1 MFNICIY
8 FENTACIASYGIT
21 SQNKWILLLVNR
33 HACIMI
39 VKYLFL
45 HFLKR
50 RLRPKKQIL
59 PFLNSLRTQCALN
72 SSNDFRIIN
81 LCFAIFRHFTEI
93 GFQVLAQ
100 NSWKSLGMCEF
111 SQYKSNA
118 FWWYDVYSCFLF
130 KLHCLC
136 TARSTASLRWYSCHS
151 SVYSRST
158 KT

>member
-1 MFNICIY
+1 M
-8 FENTACIASYGIT
+8 
-21 SQNKWILLLVNR
+21 
-33 HACIMI
+33 
-39 VKYLFL
+39 YLFWKYRMHRFLWNNKPKITNSSPCKATCL
-45 HFLKR
+45 HNDCKISISSLSK
-50 RLRPKKQIL
+50 KTSEKQIL
-59 PFLNSLRTQCALN
+59 PFFNSLRTQCALN

-81 LCFAIFRHFTEI
+81 LCFAIFRHFCEI